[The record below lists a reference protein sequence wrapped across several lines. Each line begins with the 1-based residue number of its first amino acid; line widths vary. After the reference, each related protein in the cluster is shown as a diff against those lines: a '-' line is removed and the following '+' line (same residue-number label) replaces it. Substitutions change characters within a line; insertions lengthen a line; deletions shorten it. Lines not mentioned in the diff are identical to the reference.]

1 MTKRR
6 TIYFILALVIVFAG
20 YLLFKPS
27 MWQDRLESYLNNQL
41 NENGWNIE
49 ISKFSGHLFSTLY
62 SDNVSLKH
70 KNGASIFLPSI
81 STKIKIAPLLFSRVE
96 IEELSVSNV
105 AIQPYFKPGDDSAS
119 INSIEFSPE
128 KIPLSIQNIYVDGHV
143 FIPINDSTRSVHF
156 LIDGQVNEGQDAME
170 INLREFEFFCAVPR
184 IDIAMKNIRGQ
195 LSSHGVEVEVKNAI
209 MNGFHVDGKFSFDR
223 GETSEMEAQLNLSE
237 YEIPSQIFSKL
248 PLQPNLSKISATFN
262 FKSDFTHF
270 IGDLFVRNELG
281 LDMGGHFNLTKYPD
295 YFRLESMELAG
306 KDGSLNMQGV
316 VEKKGRFNGTIQLR
330 TLDLSQWMINQPKT
344 NLSGY
349 VLAEGEILESQITA
363 LDINAEINESLL
375 FNRESSSFSGG
386 ISYKDYKLSI
396 TNPITMT
403 IGPSIVSIHGEANF
417 ETKNMDLNLLLTDAS
432 TFLIN
437 NFWTDSLS
445 SGLATG
451 SMALRGP
458 FDTLGIDANL
468 KITNFRYKNVSL
480 SSFEFLGNLDN
491 VNKFRDGSIK
501 LKFGKGS
508 WNDYGFENGT
518 GEFQIIQDQIEISS
532 FELKN
537 GQDFLQFNGSIRND
551 SILFLDRFQIAYEG
565 HFMGNPRPLTITL
578 LDDRFSFDPFEI
590 HVDDG
595 IIEGFVKTNPFQGR
609 LKFSNVSAELIK
621 LANWDFGYDFSG
633 TVFGEVSLGQDL
645 NPDDFS
651 LDITLKNGELASQS
665 FDEFYI
671 SSLYRE
677 GILHLEELT
686 LTEGDKTGL
695 QVMGTFPIFADST
708 QPIPVD
714 FQSSF
719 KNIDMKILTQFAP
732 KWEHLLFGNLTG
744 NYNMGGTTQNTRFDL
759 NGKVENAFYGKIP
772 LGTVRGTGQY
782 SNKKLEFSQFSSTWN
797 KNHITG
803 SAILPIDYDMA
814 SPNLNDWDP
823 GGELYV
829 TTEGSLHSVV
839 FLSEYLAEIDSIVGD
854 INMTLDI
861 EGPPENLIRNGHITI
876 ENGYIYTV
884 LMDEPIR
891 HISANAN
898 LIYNQL
904 SIQTFSAVLYD
915 TQTKIDSSRNLTI
928 SGGLDFTK
936 FFEPRFNIHA
946 LGNDVFFRSLTGDI
960 EGYGDLDVTVV
971 GKDTL
976 EINGTIAAKNGAVY
990 MEFMG
995 TESVESAEAKGR
1007 TMTNYNIRFPI
1018 EDTFSIRNSQIDATI
1033 SGELAISKQFGGDWD
1048 YSGEIEFIEG
1058 EIYFYVGDVFENLQ
1072 GVMTLDGQGFNP
1084 FLELTASTKIG
1095 DAEIILG
1102 VFGPFDNPEWRFDS
1116 NKGYTESDILQLLTF
1131 NTRVVE
1137 DGFTSEGLGTQAQTI
1152 LGAYL
1157 ERQLER
1163 NFIQA
1168 TGLKSAGL
1176 IEGVEISGDLLN
1188 PDAGEEF
1195 SISARVNKNFSF
1207 SYRRSFSLVGAYK
1220 KKVGVEY
1227 KLNPNFSVI
1236 GNVDE
1241 AGNIHMK
1248 FRVRRTY

>member
-1 MTKRR
+1 
-6 TIYFILALVIVFAG
+6 
-20 YLLFKPS
+20 